1 MLHNI
6 NGEEVGAVCD
16 DTLMA
21 RVAQGDEQAFAIL
34 VERHHGKLKALA
46 WRVLF
51 NDQAAEDAVQEA
63 FCALWQSRDKWE
75 IGGAAKLS
83 TWLYRVTINKCV
95 DAKRKQRPQI
105 DIDDAN
111 MSVNAQADKIM
122 NAKQM
127 QKVLGDLLAS
137 LPEQQAMA
145 MQLYYYEEKDIP
157 QIAAEMD
164 NTDDGVRSL
173 IKRAKTS
180 LRLHQSD
187 LEIFR

>member
-1 MLHNI
+1 MHQEM
-6 NGEEVGAVCD
+6 NGEEISAVCD

-21 RVAQGDEQAFAIL
+21 RVAQGDELAFNLL
-34 VERHHGKLKALA
+34 VERHHSKLKAVA

-63 FCALWQSRDKWE
+63 LCALWQSRDKWE

-95 DAKRKQRPQI
+95 DAKRKQRPQV
-105 DIDDAN
+105 DIDDTN

-127 QKVLGDLLAS
+127 QKVLGDLLAN
-137 LPEQQAMA
+137 LPEQQTLA

-157 QIAAEMD
+157 EIAAEMD
-164 NTDDGVRSL
+164 NTEDGVRSL

-180 LRLHQSD
+180 LRLYQSD

>member
-1 MLHNI
+1 MQHDIVLEEHN
-6 NGEEVGAVCD
+6 EVCD
-16 DTLMA
+16 DTLME
-21 RVAQGDEQAFAIL
+21 RVSRGDERAFNIL
-34 VERHHGKLKALA
+34 VARHHDKMKGVA

-63 FCALWQSRDKWE
+63 FCALWQSRNKWE

-83 TWLYRVTINKCV
+83 TWLHRVTINKCV
-95 DAKRKQRPQI
+95 DVKRKMRPQV
-105 DIDDAN
+105 DIEETN

-127 QKVLGDLLAS
+127 QDVLEKLLAT
-137 LPEQQAMA
+137 LPEQQALA
-145 MQLYYYEEKDIP
+145 MQLYYYEEKDVP
-157 QIAAEMD
+157 QIAKEMD
-164 NTDDGVRSL
+164 NTEDGVRSL

-180 LRLHQSD
+180 LRLYQND